1 MYQQQITIA
10 RGSGRSLRRMESST
24 TCASSVSFGAVR
36 TPVDASQRKV
46 LDELHSAYD
55 IKHHTEVGSAQTSR
69 LTDDFID
76 RFGIVGPVAAC
87 IERFRELATEVLPAV
102 RAAVR

>member
-1 MYQQQITIA
+1 M
-10 RGSGRSLRRMESST
+10 
-24 TCASSVSFGAVR
+24 SFGAVR
-36 TPVDASQRKV
+36 TSVDALQRRV

-55 IKHHTEVGSAQTSR
+55 INHHTEVGSAQTSR

-87 IERFRELATEVLPAV
+87 IERCRELATEMLPAV